1 MVESGTKRRGLDN
14 QESRQAYWR
23 DHIEKWRRSGQSK
36 QSYCREQG
44 LNPAS
49 FYRWCGKLNSIPGEA
64 PRFIPVQLR
73 QSAAGYPV
81 EIELGNGVVVRLS
94 NEADGDLVVGLLRGL
109 GGAC

>member
-1 MVESGTKRRGLDN
+1 MVESGTKRCGLDN
-14 QESRQAYWR
+14 QELRRVYWQ

-49 FYRWCGKLNSIPGEA
+49 FYRWYGKLNSISGET
-64 PRFIPVQLR
+64 PRFIAVELR
-73 QSAAGYPV
+73 QSAARYPV

-94 NEADGDLVVGLLRGL
+94 NEAEGEFVVGLLRGL